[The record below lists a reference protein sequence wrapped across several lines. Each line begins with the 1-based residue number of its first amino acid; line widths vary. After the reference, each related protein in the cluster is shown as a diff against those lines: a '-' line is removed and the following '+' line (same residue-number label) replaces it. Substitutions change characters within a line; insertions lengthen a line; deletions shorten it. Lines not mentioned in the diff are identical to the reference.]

1 MTTPLNPQIPPHN
14 LRRQNIPSQ
23 QRRAKKPI
31 IQAKKTHQAVGASP
45 ESHHSLPAIAPKSAP
60 LTFCDSRKS
69 VRTALKPKDLTSAKN
84 HKIIIKK
91 FIKNFIVLK
100 PHSNNQL
107 AAHLFTTAQPYH
119 TFQDLHSI
127 LAMLNVTRRPTD
139 VKKIQYGMQMNTT
152 KKDGNGH
159 QVTERNQ
166 LVSQRISTK
175 DPIANVS

>member
-14 LRRQNIPSQ
+14 LRRQNVSPQ

-31 IQAKKTHQAVGASP
+31 IQAKKTHPSTCSP
-45 ESHHSLPAIAPKSAP
+45 HDTSHLPPNFTPKSTP

-69 VRTALKPKDLTSAKN
+69 VRTAIKPKDLTSAKN

-107 AAHLFTTAQPYH
+107 AAHLFITAQPYH

-152 KKDGNGH
+152 KKDGNGC
-159 QVTERNQ
+159 QVKASLQAKNFC
-166 LVSQRISTK
+166 IPGN
-175 DPIANVS
+175 DPIVLYF